1 MKRIPPSN
9 KEDPIKISSKKEEV
23 GKAQQAPAD
32 AERLMLD
39 KADIQANSLL
49 INEDI
54 GFVKLPNLTEEALKW
69 NVGREK
75 MGRIYFLILT
85 SQGTFTI

>member
-1 MKRIPPSN
+1 
-9 KEDPIKISSKKEEV
+9 
-23 GKAQQAPAD
+23 
-32 AERLMLD
+32 MLD
-39 KADIQANSLL
+39 EADIQADSLL

-54 GFVKLPNLTEEALKW
+54 GFVKLPNLTEEAFHLR

-85 SQGTFTI
+85 SQGTFTIQNTAYVNFKTRQIRFLIAETVWRNSRLL